1 MKKITRFRIKSGMTF
16 MKQSAFTLAETL
28 ITLGIIG
35 VVAVLTIPGLINN
48 YKAQRLRSQFLKS
61 YSTVQQVFKQM
72 EADDVSLDPNSY
84 NPTEFYRVFAR
95 YLSGA
100 SLCHG
105 SAANSSLCP
114 SVQTRDNNLY
124 KGISN
129 WFLDDGAILLQDGTL
144 LMFENTTRTAN
155 PYIFVTVD
163 LNGIKNPPNME
174 GFDVFTFQFQDGI
187 LRTMGDN
194 GTRFQGDG
202 YCDLDKVRA
211 TRETNNFGIACAQ
224 KAKEDADYFQKLVKK
239 YK

>member
-1 MKKITRFRIKSGMTF
+1 MKNFFKGIEKKEI
-16 MKQSAFTLAETL
+16 AFTLAEVL

-35 VVAVLTIPGLINN
+35 VVAALTIPGLINN

-84 NPTEFYRVFAR
+84 NASEFYRVFAR
-95 YLSGA
+95 YLPGA
-100 SLCHG
+100 SLCSG
-105 SAANSSLCP
+105 SDAQNPLCP
-114 SVQTRDNNLY
+114 NAQTRDNNLY

-129 WFLDDGAILLQDGTL
+129 YYLDDGVISLQDGTL
-144 LMFENTTRTAN
+144 LMFENPPKSVN
-155 PYIFVTVD
+155 PYVFVTVD

-194 GTRFQGDG
+194 GTMFRGDR

-211 TRETNNFGIACAQ
+211 TRETNNFGTACAQ